1 LVLNRILLLLLAGL
15 AASGQ
20 SSLSDSAIV
29 WQRSLDMA
37 GGQSLAVDNEGNS
50 YVFGPA
56 NVGFVSTNPPYGAG
70 GPRSAVIKLDPLGNV
85 VWSTVLHHCIGF
97 ALILDSAK
105 NVYIAGSADG
115 DSFPTTPGAFQTRL
129 SNPQPFAA
137 KLNPNGLLEW
147 ATLLG
152 GRDGSSA
159 ASAIAVDATGVYVAG
174 SVGDDTF
181 PTTPG
186 AFQETAKTTSGPGTL
201 PGYGFIAKLNP
212 TGSALLFST
221 LLGGTAGANALSGVD
236 KIAIDN
242 NGAVYALGTSSS
254 PDFPVTSG
262 AYQSVGRMFLA
273 KLNPSGSGLLFSTF
287 VAGAEVKVSGNVT
300 VDGDQNAYIALSAD
314 PDPQD
319 AATPARVLK
328 INPTGTASV
337 YDRLIEGSSYIGL
350 GDLTVDSSGN
360 VIVSGFTA
368 APDVPIPAACF
379 ESSSGFPAANPN
391 FILSINSSGEIADGG
406 YLPFAPGGV
415 GSNVSVKMDSIGNI
429 YTADWAGA
437 IVVRKLAQGR
447 GALGPVHL
455 GCVANHGTLL
465 KSPVAPGEVVEL
477 FGDGIGPAKAASL
490 QLDASGKVSNVL
502 SNTQVFFNGIPAPLT
517 YAQSKQI
524 NAVVPWGIAGRK
536 TTEICVAYVGLFTNC
551 LIVPVSE
558 VSPGFLRMPSGSIA
572 TLNEDSSINTPNNPA
587 KVGSIVTLYVTGTGP
602 SAPPESDGEVIQE
615 VRPGALA
622 VEVSF
627 FRLPAYLFDFG
638 VTEVPAEVILHCP
651 APALVSGVEVI
662 QVRVPTGV
670 RSNVTLRM
678 RSSTGETFEDAAY
691 IYVTN

>member
-1 LVLNRILLLLLAGL
+1 M
-15 AASGQ
+15 AS
-20 SSLSDSAIV
+20 
-29 WQRSLDMA
+29 
-37 GGQSLAVDNEGNS
+37 GQSLAVDNEGNS

-56 NVGFVSTNPPYGAG
+56 NLGFVSTNPPYGAG
-70 GPRSAVIKLDPLGNV
+70 GPRSAVIKLDPQGNV

-97 ALILDSAK
+97 ALVLDSAK

-115 DSFPTTPGAFQTRL
+115 NTFPTTPGAFQTRL
-129 SNPQPFAA
+129 VGSQAFAA

-152 GRDGSSA
+152 GHDGTSA
-159 ASAIAVDATGVYVAG
+159 ASTIAVDATGVYIGG

-186 AFQETAKTTSGPGTL
+186 AFQETAKMTNGPGTL

-287 VAGAEVKVSGNVT
+287 VAGAEVKVSGNLT

-314 PDPQD
+314 PED

-328 INPTGTASV
+328 INSTGSASV
-337 YDRLIEGSSYIGL
+337 YDRLIEGSSYVGL

-379 ESSSGFPAANPN
+379 ESASGFPAANPN
-391 FILSINSSGEIADGG
+391 FIVSINPSGEIADGG

-429 YTADWAGA
+429 YTADFEAEA
-437 IVVRKLAQGR
+437 IVVRKLTQGS
-447 GALGPVHL
+447 GAPGRVHL
-455 GCVANHGTLL
+455 RCVANHGTLL

-477 FGDGIGPAKAASL
+477 FGDGIGPATAASL
-490 QLDASGKVSNVL
+490 QLNASGKVSNVL

-517 YAQSKQI
+517 YVQSKQI

-536 TTEICVAYVGLFTNC
+536 TTEICVAYVGVFTNC
-551 LIVPVSE
+551 IIAPVSE

-572 TLNEDSSINTPNNPA
+572 TLNEDSSINAPNNPA
-587 KVGSIVTLYVTGTGP
+587 KYGSIVTLYVTGTGP
-602 SAPPESDGEVIQE
+602 SIPPESDGEVIEE

-670 RSNVTLRM
+670 KSNVTLRM
-678 RSSTGETFEDAAY
+678 RSSTGETFEDAAQ
-691 IYVTN
+691 IYLTK